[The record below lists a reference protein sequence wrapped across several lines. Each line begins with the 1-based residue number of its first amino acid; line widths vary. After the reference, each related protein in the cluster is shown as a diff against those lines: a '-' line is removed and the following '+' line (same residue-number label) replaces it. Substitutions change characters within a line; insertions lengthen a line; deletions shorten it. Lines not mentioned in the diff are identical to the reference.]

1 MSAFPSAS
9 FFKPFVPM
17 LGASPAARTLAELL
31 VLIGAVLLV
40 ALAVMIWAVAFRKKR
55 KRTRLYHR
63 HHRSSAESAASANS
77 EKRSP
82 GSRRRREGRE
92 RPRNPTLAETGGLP
106 PVRLPPTP
114 PRDFPY

>member
-1 MSAFPSAS
+1 MSAALSAS
-9 FFKPFVPM
+9 FFKNFVPM
-17 LGASPAARTLAELL
+17 LGASPAARTLKEIL

-40 ALAVMIWAVAFRKKR
+40 AVAVMIWAVAFRKKR

-63 HHRSSAESAASANS
+63 HRHSSGETSASENS
-77 EKRSP
+77 EKTTA
-82 GSRRRREGRE
+82 GSRRRRQRRE

-114 PRDFPY
+114 PTDVPN

>member
-1 MSAFPSAS
+1 MSAALSAS
-9 FFKPFVPM
+9 FFKNFVPM
-17 LGASPAARTLAELL
+17 LGASPAARTLKEIL

-40 ALAVMIWAVAFRKKR
+40 AIAVMIWAVAFRKKR

-63 HHRSSAESAASANS
+63 HHRSSAESATS
-77 EKRSP
+77 ENYGKRSQ

-106 PVRLPPTP
+106 PARLPPTP
-114 PRDFPY
+114 PKDFPY

>member
-1 MSAFPSAS
+1 MSAAPFAS
-9 FFKPFVPM
+9 FFNDFVPM
-17 LGASPAARTLAELL
+17 LGASLAARTLTEIL

-40 ALAVMIWAVAFRKKR
+40 AVAVMIWAVAFRKKR

-63 HHRSSAESAASANS
+63 HHRDSVESVASENS
-77 EKRSP
+77 RKRTP

-114 PRDFPY
+114 PTDFPH

>member
-1 MSAFPSAS
+1 MSASLFAN
-9 FFKPFVPM
+9 FFKSFVPT
-17 LGASPAARTLAELL
+17 LGASLAARTLAELL

-40 ALAVMIWAVAFRKKR
+40 AVAVMIWAVAFRKKR

-63 HHRSSAESAASANS
+63 HHRSSAESSAAENS
-77 EKRSP
+77 GETTP
-82 GSRRRREGRE
+82 GSRRRRQRRE

-114 PRDFPY
+114 PTDVPN

>member
-9 FFKPFVPM
+9 FFKTFLPM

-40 ALAVMIWAVAFRKKR
+40 AIAVMIWAVAFRKKR

-63 HHRSSAESAASANS
+63 HHRSSAESAASENS
-77 EKRSP
+77 GKRSQ

-106 PVRLPPTP
+106 PARLPPTP
-114 PRDFPY
+114 PTDFSH

>member
-1 MSAFPSAS
+1 MSAALSAS
-9 FFKPFVPM
+9 FFKSFVPV
-17 LGASPAARTLAELL
+17 LGASPAARSLAELL

-40 ALAVMIWAVAFRKKR
+40 AVAVLIWAVAFRKKR
-55 KRTRLYHR
+55 KRMRLYHR
-63 HHRSSAESAASANS
+63 HHRNSVESAASENS
-77 EKRSP
+77 RKRAQ

-114 PRDFPY
+114 PTDVPN